1 MSLERKIERLID
13 AINNDRRSR
22 ERGERRDG
30 RRTRRRDRDADPIDD
45 DTDTETDAET
55 NRQTFFTKIGG
66 KLGDK
71 IGKDFKRAIKTEL
84 KSGLTLDETDF
95 DTLFDPFARAL
106 SRFEKERMFEKDFFE
121 QFGTTIAGVGT
132 AGRQMA
138 KEFELAGAESEKL
151 YGSAELGFETY
162 TKLSERFGA
171 FIGLTSTQRT
181 ELVNTTMAM
190 EKLGFETGDVA
201 VIMDNSTRSMGLS
214 ADEALRTTAQLGK
227 LRTELN
233 MGARD
238 IAENYISAQEKL
250 VYSSGRVN
258 RIFTDLQRTSRITGI
273 GFNELMTNFG
283 SGFDTFEGAAQ
294 KAGGLNALLGGN
306 LFNSLEL
313 LEMDEAERL
322 SKIVD
327 TIRGSVDV
335 NALVTDKFNLKAIAN
350 QLGLSDADTRRL
362 LLGETGVADALAKSL
377 PDDTRTVLGS
387 ENEKMATT
395 LQDLREVF
403 VKARGRLSEELL
415 EFANSINDVSSKFFK
430 PFLGDSQ
437 QFTNTGLRE
446 RLSLTTK
453 SETGMLM
460 NDQRLFTAEERAER
474 VRLGVSEAGFEGATL
489 GDQLSAKKAN
499 ELALSAAAGA
509 AASGIGSGLLMGGV
523 VLTSTQF
530 EKLSENLDKQL
541 KLIGPL
547 AQRQQE
553 AANVSL
559 FP

>member
-1 MSLERKIERLID
+1 MSLEQKIERLID

-30 RRTRRRDRDADPIDD
+30 RRTRRRGRDEDD
-45 DTDTETDAET
+45 DPLEPRSED
-55 NRQTFFTKIGG
+55 RQTNEKSFFEQIGG

-71 IGKDFKRAIKTEL
+71 IGKDFKRAIRTEL

-95 DTLFDPFARAL
+95 DTLFDPFSRAL
-106 SRFEKERMFEKDFFE
+106 SRFEKERTFEKDFFE

-250 VYSSGRVN
+250 V
-258 RIFTDLQRTSRITGI
+258 
-273 GFNELMTNFG
+273 
-283 SGFDTFEGAAQ
+283 
-294 KAGGLNALLGGN
+294 
-306 LFNSLEL
+306 
-313 LEMDEAERL
+313 
-322 SKIVD
+322 
-327 TIRGSVDV
+327 
-335 NALVTDKFNLKAIAN
+335 
-350 QLGLSDADTRRL
+350 
-362 LLGETGVADALAKSL
+362 LAKW
-377 PDDTRTVLGS
+377 P
-387 ENEKMATT
+387 
-395 LQDLREVF
+395 Q
-403 VKARGRLSEELL
+403 
-415 EFANSINDVSSKFFK
+415 
-430 PFLGDSQ
+430 
-437 QFTNTGLRE
+437 
-446 RLSLTTK
+446 
-453 SETGMLM
+453 
-460 NDQRLFTAEERAER
+460 
-474 VRLGVSEAGFEGATL
+474 
-489 GDQLSAKKAN
+489 
-499 ELALSAAAGA
+499 
-509 AASGIGSGLLMGGV
+509 SG
-523 VLTSTQF
+523 
-530 EKLSENLDKQL
+530 
-541 KLIGPL
+541 
-547 AQRQQE
+547 
-553 AANVSL
+553 
-559 FP
+559 